1 MTSSFL
7 SHAVTLFAS
16 GIPVLPVKQSLLM
29 TLMGLATMTLWVAD
43 AED

>member
-16 GIPVLPVKQSLLM
+16 GFPALPVKQSLLM
-29 TLMGLATMTLWVAD
+29 TLMGLVTVTLWAAD